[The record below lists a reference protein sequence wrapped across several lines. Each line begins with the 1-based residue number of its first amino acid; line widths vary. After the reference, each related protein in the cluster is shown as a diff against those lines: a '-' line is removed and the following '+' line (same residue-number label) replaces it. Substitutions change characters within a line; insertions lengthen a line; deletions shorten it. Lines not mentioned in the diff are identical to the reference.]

1 MFNRTAIL
9 AVESLRS
16 GIPTR
21 HSTRVLPDIR
31 AALSNQ
37 ISHDLANFDE
47 IIPQGRLIWGQ
58 YGQGKTHALTTIEHQ
73 ALDKNFAVS
82 RISLSREVSCHNLF
96 HFFSQVASRIR
107 TPDSS
112 LDGLQQYL
120 NLMQPDDIS
129 GSVLYQAN
137 RYVNGLPLQV
147 LEDYFFAEGEDK
159 EMLYGDL
166 SGTRIPV
173 SELRRIHRQ
182 VKGSTLPAFKFK
194 MSQHASAYFGLLADL
209 IQLCGFEGWVI
220 LVDEVELI
228 GRLGKVS
235 RYKAYRNLIWLLNWQ
250 NSMPYPLYTVAAAA
264 TRLQDDLW
272 YGKKNDD
279 RTVMPE
285 LAALRDG
292 PAAAQE
298 LADFFTQAVSDKALK
313 ILPAQPADIAD
324 LLDTVAG
331 LHGNAYQWQ
340 AKLDSNLLIA
350 QMGAQPVRT
359 YIRAA
364 LEYLDLEYLYGR
376 TSIPTASELVESDLN
391 EDLAEP
397 DQAAEE

>member
-1 MFNRTAIL
+1 MLNRSALL

-21 HSTRVLPDIR
+21 NSTRILPDIR
-31 AALSNQ
+31 AELSGQ
-37 ISHDLANFDE
+37 ISRDLAGFDDK
-47 IIPQGRLIWGQ
+47 IPQGRLIWGQ
-58 YGQGKTHALTTIEHQ
+58 YGQGKTHALTTMEHQ

-107 TPDSS
+107 TPNSS
-112 LDGLQQYL
+112 LDGLQHYL
-120 NLMQPDDIS
+120 NQMQPDDIK
-129 GSVLYQAN
+129 GSILYQPE
-137 RYVNGLPLQV
+137 RYINNLPLQV

-166 SGTRIPV
+166 SGSRIPV
-173 SELRRIHRQ
+173 SELRRIHRL
-182 VKGSTLPAFKFK
+182 VKGSSLPAFKFRVT
-194 MSQHASAYFGLLADL
+194 QHASAYFGLIADL

-220 LVDEVELI
+220 LIDEVELI
-228 GRLGKVS
+228 GRLGKIS

-250 NSMPYPLYTVAAAA
+250 NSLPYPIYTVAAAA

-285 LAALRDG
+285 LADLRDG

-298 LADFFTQAVSDKALK
+298 LNDFFARAVSENALK
-313 ILPAQPADIAD
+313 ILPAQPAALVE
-324 LLDTVAG
+324 LLDTLAD
-331 LHGNAYQWQ
+331 LHGHAYKWPAQ
-340 AKLDSNLLIA
+340 LDSTQLIA
-350 QMGAQPVRT
+350 QLGAQPVRT

-364 LEYLDLEYLYGR
+364 LEFLDLEYLYGSS
-376 TSIPTASELVESDLN
+376 SIPAASHLQETDLN
-391 EDLAEP
+391 EEADP
-397 DQAAEE
+397 VDTAEED